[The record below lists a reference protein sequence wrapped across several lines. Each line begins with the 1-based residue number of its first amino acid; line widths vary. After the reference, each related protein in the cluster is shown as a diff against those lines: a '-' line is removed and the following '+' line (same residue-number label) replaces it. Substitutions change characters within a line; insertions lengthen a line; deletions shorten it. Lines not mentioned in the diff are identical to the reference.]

1 MMGLSVYRMAPGNV
15 LFWGLLS
22 TQNFEDVEAGAL
34 FSAFFFL
41 ARVEALSVFCH
52 AVGIGCSL
60 LDGLL
65 AFRTIDAGL
74 DELAAAAAR
83 ISNFAAHGKL
93 AALNHFGGNDQW
105 GTGIFYNIAC
115 AAIGVGFDIF
125 FYFYFII
132 PVGVITFLTGTG
144 TGIRKQL
151 TAKRAV
157 F

>member
-1 MMGLSVYRMAPGNV
+1 MMELSVCRIGSGKCT
-15 LFWGLLS
+15 FWGLLS
-22 TQNFEDVEAGAL
+22 TQNFEDIEAGAL
-34 FSAFFFL
+34 FPAFFFL
-41 ARVEALSVFCH
+41 ARVETLSFLGQ
-52 AVGIGCSL
+52 AIGIGCSL

-93 AALNHFGGNDQW
+93 AVLNHFGGNDQW
-105 GTGIFYNIAC
+105 GTGIFYDIAC

-151 TAKRAV
+151 TAKRAI